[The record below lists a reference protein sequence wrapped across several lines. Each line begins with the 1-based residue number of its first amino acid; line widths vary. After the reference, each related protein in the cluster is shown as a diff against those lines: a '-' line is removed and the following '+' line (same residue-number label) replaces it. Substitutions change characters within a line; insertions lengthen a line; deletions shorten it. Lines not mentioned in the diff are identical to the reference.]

1 MTQFAA
7 FIRGINVG
15 GNKLLP
21 MSELKAACESAGL
34 TEVRT
39 FLQSGNVLFNSTR
52 KDPAPLIAKALH
64 LDVTVIVRTIDEL
77 RAIVDHNPFPDEAKR
92 DPGRLIVMF
101 LEREPKATIES
112 PGSEV
117 IKPSGRELFIYYPDG
132 QGRSKLT
139 NALIEKKLG
148 MRGTARNWNTV
159 TKLLDGARAS
169 RPQ

>member
-21 MSELKAACESAGL
+21 MAQLKSACESIGL
-34 TEVRT
+34 TDVRT
-39 FLQSGNVLFNSTR
+39 FLQSGNVIFKTTR
-52 KDPAPLIAKALH
+52 KDPAPLIAKALDM
-64 LDVTVIVRTIDEL
+64 DVTVIVRTIDEL
-77 RAIVDHNPFPDEAKR
+77 QKVIARNPFEHEAKS
-92 DPGRLIVMF
+92 DPGHLVVMF
-101 LEREPKATIES
+101 LEREPKATLEW
-112 PGSEV
+112 PGPEV
-117 IKPSGRELFIYYPDG
+117 IKPSGRELFMYYPDG

-159 TKLLDGARAS
+159 TKLRDLALT
-169 RPQ
+169 Q